1 MSGDRT
7 GPEPGAAEAVGR
19 RIQQLRTARG
29 LTQRELAAPRYTG
42 AYVSSVEA
50 GRRMPST
57 DALAHFAERLGTS
70 RQELLTGRAP
80 AHDLRIDLELA
91 LAEAAAGPD
100 PAAAEAAYRR
110 LSAETGRAGDTLHA
124 AQCHLGLGR
133 LALERGEPER
143 AVREFDE
150 AARLSAGAPA
160 HLRVGPVIGHA
171 ECRRHQGDPRYGAYL
186 LRQALTEL
194 TEAGLPDPDALLGLH
209 AHLALCH
216 HDLDDDAE
224 AADAAA
230 AALALAGP
238 RDAAT
243 VADLHLKVCRTLL
256 ARGDTRAAEVA
267 LLQARQARRQAALA
281 VPLAGCRVIRGRARR
296 TSGDLAAALRDL
308 ADAHAS
314 FVAAGRAGL
323 VIDSAVELAEVY
335 RALGRRAE
343 ARQLL
348 ADLAPG
354 GPAGARVPAADRVLA
369 ALATDDGD
377 LPAAERHLRDAADG
391 YRRTGPR
398 RHLAAVVLSL
408 ADNLEA
414 QGRAAEAV
422 ALLQQGLADVERL
435 SGEPSRP
442 AVAAD

>member
-1 MSGDRT
+1 MSGHDESMSGD
-7 GPEPGAAEAVGR
+7 AAAVGR

-57 DALAHFAERLGTS
+57 DALAHFAERLGTG
-70 RQELLTGRAP
+70 RQELLTGRALD
-80 AHDLRIDLELA
+80 HDVRIDLELA
-91 LAEAAAGPD
+91 LAAAGTD
-100 PAAAEAAYRR
+100 PGAAEAAYLR
-110 LSAETGRAGDTLHA
+110 LSAETSLAGDA
-124 AQCHLGLGR
+124 IREAQCHLGLGQ
-133 LALERGEPER
+133 LALQRGEPAR

-160 HLRVGPVIGHA
+160 HLRVDAVIGHA
-171 ECRRHQGDPRYGAYL
+171 ECLRRQGDPRYGAYL
-186 LRQALTEL
+186 LRQALAEL
-194 TEAGLPDPDALLGLH
+194 TEAGLPDPHALLALH

-216 HDLDDDAE
+216 RDLDDDAE
-224 AADAAA
+224 AANAAT

-238 RDAAT
+238 RDAGAI
-243 VADLHLKVCRTLL
+243 ADLHLTVCRTLL
-256 ARGDTRAAEVA
+256 ARGDTRAAEAA

-281 VPLAGCRVIRGRARR
+281 VQLAGCRLIRGQHRR

-314 FVAAGRAGL
+314 FVAAGRTVL
-323 VIDSAVELAEVY
+323 VSDSAVELAEVY
-335 RALGRRAE
+335 RALGRRE
-343 ARQLL
+343 DARLL
-348 ADLAPG
+348 LTDLSPNAQS
-354 GPAGARVPAADRVLA
+354 GARPPAAERVLA
-369 ALATDDGD
+369 ALATDDGE
-377 LPAAERHLRDAADG
+377 LPAAERHLRDAADS

-398 RHLAAVVLSL
+398 RHLAAVILSL

-422 ALLQQGLADVERL
+422 VLLQQGLADVEQL
-435 SGEPSRP
+435 SGS
-442 AVAAD
+442 